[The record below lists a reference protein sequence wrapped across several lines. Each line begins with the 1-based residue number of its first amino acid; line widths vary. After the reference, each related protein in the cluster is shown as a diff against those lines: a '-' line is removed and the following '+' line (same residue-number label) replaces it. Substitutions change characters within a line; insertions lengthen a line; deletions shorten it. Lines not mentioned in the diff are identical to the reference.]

1 MYKMVFGLV
10 SRIGGK
16 RYLYKTII
24 SEMPE
29 HDTYVEPFL
38 GSGIVFYNKPPSKVS
53 VVNDLD
59 KRIYEIHSWTKQYG
73 DKIGKIQYHLSEAEY
88 YTLLNKTEDTDPDE
102 LIRRIK
108 VSACSWMGRPYYAK
122 FPAHENAL
130 HTKDFPYYA
139 QRLKDTFIFN
149 QSYESVIKE
158 YDSPTTLFYL
168 DPPYENSK
176 HTTDSAYESINYDD
190 LLKVILTIQGKF
202 ILSINDSPRIRELFK
217 DFIIKDVSTY
227 YPNRNHTKKT
237 NSATELL
244 IKNY

>member
-1 MYKMVFGLV
+1 MVFGLV
-10 SRIGGK
+10 PRMGGK
-16 RYLYKTII
+16 RNLYKTII

-38 GSGIVFYNKPPSKVS
+38 GSGVVFYNKPPSKVS

-59 KRIYEIHSWTKQYG
+59 KRIYEIHLWTKQYG
-73 DKIGKIQYHLSEAEY
+73 DKIGKIEYHLTEPDF
-88 YTLLNKTEDTDPDE
+88 YTLLNKTEDSEQDE

-108 VSACSWMGRPYYAK
+108 VDACSWMCRPYFSNSPDHK
-122 FPAHENAL
+122 NAL

-139 QRLKDTFIFN
+139 QRLKDTLIFN
-149 QSYESVIKE
+149 QPYESVIKE

-176 HTTDSAYESINYDD
+176 YTTDSAYESINYDD
-190 LLKVILTIQGKF
+190 LLKVVLTIQGKF
-202 ILSINDSPRIRELFK
+202 ILSINDSPRVRELFK
-217 DFIIKDVSTY
+217 DFIIKEVTTLY
-227 YPNRNHTKKT
+227 ANRSYKKIS
-237 NSATELL
+237 NKATELL

>member
-1 MYKMVFGLV
+1 MVFGLV
-10 SRIGGK
+10 PRIGGK
-16 RYLYKTII
+16 RYLYKQII
-24 SEMPE
+24 NEMAE

-38 GSGIVFYNKPPSKVS
+38 GSGIVFYNKPPCKVN

-59 KRIYEIHSWTKQYG
+59 KSIYEIHAWTKQYG
-73 DKIGKIQYHLSEAEY
+73 NALGKIHYHLTEDEFY
-88 YTLLNKTEDTDPDE
+88 ILLNKKEDDEQQE

-108 VSACSWMGRPYYAK
+108 VSTCSWMGRPFFSK
-122 FPAHENAL
+122 TTNHEKAL
-130 HTKDFPYYA
+130 HTKDFLYYA
-139 QRLKDTFIFN
+139 QRLKDTLIFN
-149 QSYESVIKE
+149 QFYESVIKE

-190 LLKVILTIQGKF
+190 LLKVILTIKGKF

-217 DFIIKDVSTY
+217 DFIIKDVYTF
-227 YPNRNHTKKT
+227 YPNRNHTKK
-237 NSATELL
+237 NNKATELL